1 MTALNLALLSA
12 LAVLVGSL
20 IPIQAATNAALSRA
34 IGSPSLVALIIFAI
48 GLTFLAVWIVVS
60 RPPLPSVTAYREAPL
75 YGYLGGVIVACYVLA
90 ITFLTPRLGVGNAI
104 CFIVTGQIV
113 AAVIIDHFGLFGA
126 VIHAIT
132 WQRTVGLI
140 LMVAGLFLAKRS

>member
-48 GLTFLAVWIVVS
+48 GLTFLAV
-60 RPPLPSVTAYREAPL
+60 
-75 YGYLGGVIVACYVLA
+75 
-90 ITFLTPRLGVGNAI
+90 
-104 CFIVTGQIV
+104 
-113 AAVIIDHFGLFGA
+113 
-126 VIHAIT
+126 
-132 WQRTVGLI
+132 
-140 LMVAGLFLAKRS
+140 